1 MTQQPHYWGIHTEE
15 TIMQNNTCTLMFT
28 AAQFTIAYL
37 TFNILTLKE
46 KRTRNSRG
54 YITKL
59 DFDQHPDSNSAG
71 KSRVTAHPESQL
83 AEGPRQR
90 ICYVGETSK
99 IAVQGSHL

>member
-46 KRTRNSRG
+46 KRNRKSRE

-59 DFDQHPDSNSAG
+59 GFVQHPDLNNTG
-71 KSRVTAHPESQL
+71 KSRITAHPESQMGKVSQ
-83 AEGPRQR
+83 AECM
-90 ICYVGETSK
+90 IHE
-99 IAVQGSHL
+99 